1 MLIRFAHE
9 CDILPSLQNSLF
21 DHKAV
26 YVNFFVKKSPGQ
38 RTTIAASVL
47 KDPMVDLLVK
57 ASVAECYIHHVLIPN
72 EVKKAKLA
80 EIGRI
85 RNLVK
90 TAGPDLLIN
99 NVVGWDDSKDLI
111 RANII
116 ADISQRL
123 EDINIDELESMEKDI
138 EDDIF
143 LEYLVNCVRNDVT
156 SLQIFCSKSASEL
169 KSKLISE
176 LSSLRNNIDDNCK
189 LIEEK
194 EHALNAIVDSQM
206 KNEFEKFRHYDIL
219 NSEKITQSFLKL
231 LKGSNRVG
239 RLRDIYNEM
248 GEPFTTANE
257 SERFIVDYFKKI
269 YKKPNT
275 EPSDLSGCIDEFLG
289 PEILKS

>member
-9 CDILPSLQNSLF
+9 CDILPSLQIFQNNLF

-116 ADISQRL
+116 AEISQRL

-156 SLQIFCSKSASEL
+156 SFQIFCSESASEL

-176 LSSLRNNIDDNCK
+176 LSSLRNNIDVK
-189 LIEEK
+189 TVVVHRI
-194 EHALNAIVDSQM
+194 I
-206 KNEFEKFRHYDIL
+206 
-219 NSEKITQSFLKL
+219 
-231 LKGSNRVG
+231 
-239 RLRDIYNEM
+239 
-248 GEPFTTANE
+248 
-257 SERFIVDYFKKI
+257 
-269 YKKPNT
+269 
-275 EPSDLSGCIDEFLG
+275 
-289 PEILKS
+289 

>member
-1 MLIRFAHE
+1 M
-9 CDILPSLQNSLF
+9 PSLQNNLF
-21 DHKAV
+21 DHRAV

-57 ASVAECYIHHVLIPN
+57 ASVAECYLHHVLIPN

-90 TAGPDLLIN
+90 AAGPDPLLN

-156 SLQIFCSKSASEL
+156 SFQIFCSKSASEL

-219 NSEKITQSFLKL
+219 NSEKITPSFLKL

-239 RLRDIYNEM
+239 RLRDICNEM

-269 YKKPNT
+269 YKKPDT
-275 EPSDLSGCIDEFLG
+275 EPSNLSGCIDDFLG
-289 PEILKS
+289 PEILDHEIVKSSN